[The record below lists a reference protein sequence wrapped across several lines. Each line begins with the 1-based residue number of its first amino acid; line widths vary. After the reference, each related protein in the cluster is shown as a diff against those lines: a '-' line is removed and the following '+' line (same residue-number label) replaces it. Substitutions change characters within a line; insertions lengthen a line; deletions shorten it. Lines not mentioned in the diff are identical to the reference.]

1 MADNKIERFEFQAE
15 VKQVLDIVVHSL
27 YTDKEIFI
35 RELVSNA
42 SDASEKLR
50 HLQLK
55 GESVYDEN
63 LELEIKVSTDDTAGT
78 ITIQDFGIGM
88 THDELVENLGTIAH
102 SGSKAFLK
110 ALKESGERN
119 ENLIGQFGVGFY
131 SVFMVAKSVKVF
143 TRSFRPD
150 ADCLCWASDG
160 SGSYEIES
168 ASGERR
174 GTRIVIE
181 LKEEYKSFA
190 RKSEAERI
198 LKRYSGF
205 VQFPLL
211 LNGDKL
217 NTVQAVWLKPKS
229 EVSEEEYKEFYK
241 FQANAFDEPRFWLH
255 FSADAPLT
263 INALLYVP
271 TENLERFG
279 FGRMDAGV
287 ALYCRKVLIDSD
299 PKGLLP
305 EWLRFLRGVIDSA
318 DLPLNISRETMQDS
332 SLVQKLNR
340 VITKRFLKTLEEKA
354 ERHAEEYRAFWDSFG
369 LFLKE
374 GVTMDFTH
382 REQLLK
388 LLRFESSMTDAD
400 ELTGIGDYC
409 SRAAEA
415 QKQIFYLA
423 GNSRAAIEGGPYLEA
438 FRARKIEVLYLYEP
452 IDEFVVNHAGEYGGK
467 RFVSAD
473 ADDLDLDTIADAIV
487 DSPKESLDDDAFKA
501 LAEWTKEQLGER
513 VGEVA
518 RGKRLV
524 DSPAMIVNTDKM
536 MSAQM
541 RKLMK
546 AMQKE
551 GPETTPPPAKFE
563 LNPSHPIICNL
574 DRLRKCDADLAR
586 QVVDQLYDGALIAA
600 GLLDDPSEMLKRSYA
615 MLERVTGS

>member
-1 MADNKIERFEFQAE
+1 MADNKTERFEFQAE

-50 HLQLK
+50 HIQLK
-55 GESVYDEN
+55 GENVHDDN
-63 LELEIKVSTDDTAGT
+63 LELEIKVSTDDNAGT

-88 THDELVENLGTIAH
+88 THDELIENLGTIAH

-131 SVFMVAKSVKVF
+131 SVFMVADSVKVF
-143 TRSFRPD
+143 TRSYRPEGES
-150 ADCLCWASDG
+150 LCWSSDG
-160 SGSYEIES
+160 SGSYEIETVE
-168 ASGERR
+168 GERR
-174 GTRIVIE
+174 GTRIVIH
-181 LKEEYKSFA
+181 LKDEYKSFA
-190 RKSEAERI
+190 GKSEAERI
-198 LKRYSGF
+198 LKRYSSF

-217 NTVQAVWLKPKS
+217 NTVQAIWLKAKS
-229 EVSEEEYKEFYK
+229 EVSDEEYKDFYK

-255 FSADAPLT
+255 FAADAPLT

-271 TENLERFG
+271 SENMERFG
-279 FGRMDAGV
+279 FGRMEAGV
-287 ALYCRKVLIDSD
+287 SLHCRKVLIDSD

-354 ERHAEEYRAFWDSFG
+354 DKQPEEYRAFWDTFG

-374 GVTMDFTH
+374 GVTTDYTH

-388 LLRFESSMTDAD
+388 LLRFESSMSEGG
-400 ELTGIGDYC
+400 ELTGLEDYC
-409 SRAAEA
+409 SRAPEG
-415 QKQIFYLA
+415 QKQIFYLS
-423 GNSRAAIEGGPYLEA
+423 GSSRSAIEGGPYLEA
-438 FRARKIEVLYLYEP
+438 FRDRKIEVLYLYEP
-452 IDEFVVNHAGEYGGK
+452 IDEFVVNHAGEYQGK

-473 ADDLDLDTIADAIV
+473 ADDLDLEAISGSVSDA
-487 DSPKESLDDDAFKA
+487 PAESLDEETFKG
-501 LAEWTKEQLGER
+501 LAEWAKQHLGER

-524 DSPAMIVNTDKM
+524 ASPVMIVNTDKM

-546 AMQKE
+546 AMQKD
-551 GPETTPPPAKFE
+551 GPEMPVPAAKLE
-563 LNPSHPIICNL
+563 LNPGHPVVRNL
-574 DRLRKCDADLAR
+574 ATLRENNPELAG
-586 QVVDQLYDGALIAA
+586 QVLEQLLDSALIAA
-600 GLLDDPSEMLKRSYA
+600 GLLEDPSEMLKRSYA
-615 MLERVTGS
+615 MLERVTE

>member
-1 MADNKIERFEFQAE
+1 MADNKTERFEFQAE

-50 HLQLK
+50 HIQLK
-55 GESVYDEN
+55 GESVHDDN
-63 LELEIKVSTDDTAGT
+63 LELEIKVSTDDNAGT

-88 THDELVENLGTIAH
+88 THDELIENLGTIAH
-102 SGSKAFLK
+102 SGSKTFLK

-131 SVFMVAKSVKVF
+131 SVFMVADSVKVF
-143 TRSFRPD
+143 TRSYRPEGES
-150 ADCLCWASDG
+150 LCWSSDG
-160 SGSYEIES
+160 SGSYEIETVE
-168 ASGERR
+168 GERR
-174 GTRIVIE
+174 GTRIVIH
-181 LKEEYKSFA
+181 LKDEYKSFA
-190 RKSEAERI
+190 GKSEAERI
-198 LKRYSGF
+198 LKRYSSF

-217 NTVQAVWLKPKS
+217 NTVQAIWLKAKS
-229 EVSEEEYKEFYK
+229 EVSDEEYKEFYK

-255 FSADAPLT
+255 FAADAPLT

-271 TENLERFG
+271 SENMERFG
-279 FGRMDAGV
+279 FGRMEAGV
-287 ALYCRKVLIDSD
+287 SLHCRKVLIDSD

-354 ERHAEEYRAFWDSFG
+354 DKQPEEYRAFWDTFG

-374 GVTMDFTH
+374 GVTTDYTH

-388 LLRFESSMTDAD
+388 LLRFESSMSEGG
-400 ELTGIGDYC
+400 ELTGLEDYC
-409 SRAAEA
+409 SRAPEG
-415 QKQIFYLA
+415 QKQIFYLS
-423 GNSRAAIEGGPYLEA
+423 GSSRSAIEGGPYLEA
-438 FRARKIEVLYLYEP
+438 FRDRKIEVLYLYEP
-452 IDEFVVNHAGEYGGK
+452 IDEFVVNHAGEYQGK

-473 ADDLDLDTIADAIV
+473 ADDLDLEAISGSVSDA
-487 DSPKESLDDDAFKA
+487 PAESLDEETFKG
-501 LAEWTKEQLGER
+501 LAEWAKQHLGER

-524 DSPAMIVNTDKM
+524 ASPVMIVNTDKM

-546 AMQKE
+546 AMQKD
-551 GPETTPPPAKFE
+551 GPEMPVPAAKLE
-563 LNPSHPIICNL
+563 LNPGHPVVRNL
-574 DRLRKCDADLAR
+574 ATLRENNPELAG
-586 QVVDQLYDGALIAA
+586 QVLEQLLDSALIAA
-600 GLLDDPSEMLKRSYA
+600 GLLEDPSEMLKRSYA
-615 MLERVTGS
+615 MLERVSQ

>member
-1 MADNKIERFEFQAE
+1 MADNKTERFEFQAE

-50 HLQLK
+50 HIQLK
-55 GESVYDEN
+55 GENVHDDN
-63 LELEIKVSTDDTAGT
+63 LELEIKVSTDDNAGT

-88 THDELVENLGTIAH
+88 THDELIENLGTIAH

-131 SVFMVAKSVKVF
+131 SVFMVADSVKVF
-143 TRSFRPD
+143 TRSYRPEGES
-150 ADCLCWASDG
+150 LCWSSDG
-160 SGSYEIES
+160 SGSYEIETVE
-168 ASGERR
+168 GERR
-174 GTRIVIE
+174 GTRIVIH
-181 LKEEYKSFA
+181 LKDEYKSFA
-190 RKSEAERI
+190 GKSEAERI
-198 LKRYSGF
+198 LKRYSSF

-217 NTVQAVWLKPKS
+217 NTVQAIWLKAKS
-229 EVSEEEYKEFYK
+229 EVSDEEYKEFYK
-241 FQANAFDEPRFWLH
+241 FQSNAFDEPRFWLH
-255 FSADAPLT
+255 FAADAPLT

-271 TENLERFG
+271 SENMERFG
-279 FGRMDAGV
+279 FGRMEAGV
-287 ALYCRKVLIDSD
+287 SLHCRKVLIDSD

-354 ERHAEEYRAFWDSFG
+354 DKQPEEYRAFWDTFG

-374 GVTMDFTH
+374 GVTTDYTH

-388 LLRFESSMTDAD
+388 LLRFESSMSEGG
-400 ELTGIGDYC
+400 ELTGLEDYC
-409 SRAAEA
+409 SRAPEG
-415 QKQIFYLA
+415 QKQIFYLS
-423 GNSRAAIEGGPYLEA
+423 GSSRSAIEGGPYLEA
-438 FRARKIEVLYLYEP
+438 FRDRKIEVLYLYEP
-452 IDEFVVNHAGEYGGK
+452 IDEFVVNHAGEYQGK

-473 ADDLDLDTIADAIV
+473 ADDLDLEAISGSVSDA
-487 DSPKESLDDDAFKA
+487 PAESLDEETFKG
-501 LAEWTKEQLGER
+501 LAEWAKQHLGER

-524 DSPAMIVNTDKM
+524 ASPVMIVNTDKM

-546 AMQKE
+546 AMQKD
-551 GPETTPPPAKFE
+551 GPEMPVPAAKLE
-563 LNPSHPIICNL
+563 LNPGHPVVRNL
-574 DRLRKCDADLAR
+574 ATLRENNPELAG
-586 QVVDQLYDGALIAA
+586 QVLEQLLDSALIAA
-600 GLLDDPSEMLKRSYA
+600 GLLEDPSEMLKRSYA
-615 MLERVTGS
+615 MLERVSQ